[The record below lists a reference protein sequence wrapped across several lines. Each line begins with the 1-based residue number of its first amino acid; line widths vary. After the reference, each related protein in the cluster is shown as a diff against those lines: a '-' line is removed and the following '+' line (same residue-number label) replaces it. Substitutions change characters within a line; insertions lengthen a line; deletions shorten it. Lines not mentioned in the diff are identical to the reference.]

1 YRQRAMETAYQQ
13 AGAALQDYTARLNTF
28 EIDPNRIYSGEG
40 GKDREFR
47 HRIASVFGAFGSTL
61 AKSPNFVAERIR
73 SMREEDI
80 RAQEQ
85 ELLKLQGSRDN
96 ALRHFQTISGDL
108 ETAKHA
114 VRKLQNDRYIV
125 QLKREAALAQ
135 TPQAKAAALKTVAE
149 LE

>member
-1 YRQRAMETAYQQ
+1 
-13 AGAALQDYTARLNTF
+13 
-28 EIDPNRIYSGEG
+28 
-40 GKDREFR
+40 
-47 HRIASVFGAFGSTL
+47 
-61 AKSPNFVAERIR
+61 
-73 SMREEDI
+73 
-80 RAQEQ
+80 Q

-149 LE
+149 LERENLDFEQKFKQETAGQISKSFRYQPGSPGSPARGPSARLLTSGE